1 MNINADG
8 RNKIVYLTDD
18 NFPKNVILFTYAFLI
33 LLSISKFSIHLAL
46 INLTSIYLSFI
57 RPRKLSIYLSLIRPR
72 KLQPLYPFLFS
83 SHFLA
88 PPLKEFPLNRMVKI
102 GVSDGI
108 RRS

>member
-18 NFPKNVILFTYAFLI
+18 NFPKNVILFTHAFLI
-33 LLSISKFSIHLAL
+33 LLSVSKFSIHLAL
-46 INLTSIYLSFI
+46 INLT
-57 RPRKLSIYLSLIRPR
+57 SIYLSLIRPR